1 MSGYTDGRR
10 VEWAVVHDLK
20 MNGYFTTRAASS
32 KGMCDVVA
40 IKSGQVL
47 LISCKRTS
55 MPGPA
60 ERKHTLRVAS
70 LLPGVGVP
78 LVALSPRGKPLT
90 YRRLVG
96 AGPDSWIPWTPD
108 EVA

>member
-1 MSGYTDGRR
+1 MTGYEDGRR
-10 VEWAVVHDLK
+10 VEWAVVHDLQE
-20 MNGYFTTRAASS
+20 NGYETTRAASS
-32 KGMCDVVA
+32 KGFSDVVA
-40 IKSGQVL
+40 IKAGQVL
-47 LISCKRTS
+47 IVNCKRTS

-60 ERKHTLRVAS
+60 ERKHTLRVAN

-78 LVALSPRGKPLT
+78 LVALHPKGGLLT

-96 AGPDSWIPWTPD
+96 IKADGWIPWTPD